1 MTTLLQ
7 SCFCCPA
14 SLKEIFLAASHWT
27 GYGWAAVENELND
40 LKLTPNS
47 IQQDPTDF
55 WRRDSFS
62 KHICNSATA
71 RESLK
76 FPLLSCDGAP
86 FSSSLKRWAFHMTQ
100 PAKERFPGA
109 ETRVVTSLTLSEPTQ
124 HSIWSQGVYM
134 AEKSRDLKWS
144 EYVKQL

>member
-27 GYGWAAVENELND
+27 GYGAYRRRKRTKRAQID
-40 LKLTPNS
+40 TKLCGSNR
-47 IQQDPTDF
+47 IQLRF
-55 WRRDSFS
+55 WRRSDSFS
-62 KHICNSATA
+62 KHICSATA

-86 FSSSLKRWAFHMTQ
+86 FSSLKRWAFHMWTPEGEISRCRNQ
-100 PAKERFPGA
+100 GCHISHTVWTHTALNLKPRSLYGKEVKR
-109 ETRVVTSLTLSEPTQ
+109 SEM
-124 HSIWSQGVYM
+124 IWN
-134 AEKSRDLKWS
+134 DLNM
-144 EYVKQL
+144 